1 MDSLGCA
8 QEITSVADV
17 SDSKLVSWAYWE
29 YKPFH
34 DITTSAGNRSEGFFN
49 FDGSYQ
55 VQKIKAL
62 NRAYIQAAQGTILS
76 VNFTSQDG
84 VDKKAGH
91 F

>member
-1 MDSLGCA
+1 MSEFGACMDSLGCA

-49 FDGSYQ
+49 FDGSY
-55 VQKIKAL
+55 
-62 NRAYIQAAQGTILS
+62 
-76 VNFTSQDG
+76 
-84 VDKKAGH
+84 
-91 F
+91 

>member
-49 FDGSYQ
+49 FDGSY
-55 VQKIKAL
+55 
-62 NRAYIQAAQGTILS
+62 
-76 VNFTSQDG
+76 
-84 VDKKAGH
+84 
-91 F
+91 